1 MKRAG
6 TSRRERSSDRDTHTE
21 NIDVCMCEILVVLS
35 KLPPEHY
42 HLCLLV
48 SWKFHPPMGSI
59 IPLVPGARD
68 QTLIRPRAFGSH
80 SDTNVPVYILRR
92 MFSAWAE
99 TEL

>member
-6 TSRRERSSDRDTHTE
+6 TSRRERSRDRDTHIE

-35 KLPPEHY
+35 KPPPEYY

-59 IPLVPGARD
+59 IPLVPWARE

-80 SDTNVPVYILRR
+80 SDTNVPVYIFRR